1 MFRDERAENCS
12 CIFCTSAI
20 HGGRMPLGAG
30 AVSGR
35 DGKQKLSEDI
45 EQWLILANARISGP
59 RVAGLIE
66 RFGSTGAALRAGSRA
81 LCEAGVTPTAAERVA
96 NPDKAAFD
104 KVFKWLEEPHCH
116 IVCFGSDDYPELLR
130 QIADAP
136 TLIYV
141 NGNTDALHLPGLA
154 IVGSRNPTRGGRQN
168 AHDFAAHLGRS
179 GFSILSGLAQGI
191 DTAAHEGALAVGA
204 TTIAF
209 LGHGI
214 DRIYPAANHELAHRI
229 AEQGA
234 LVSEYPLGSSPRA
247 EHFPERN
254 RLISGCSLGTLVVEA
269 AKRSGSLITA
279 RLASE
284 QGREIFAIPG
294 SIHNTLSRGCHQLI
308 RQGAKLVESADDI
321 VSELGPIVEHLSG
334 QLMQNECSAETAPD
348 LSDDRDDDYKLLIEA
363 LGHDPATANE
373 IAGNC
378 GLTIEQVS
386 SMLLI
391 LELEGQIEALDG
403 GQYSLLG
410 SKSWHERERTR
421 RTDVPVRNLHR
432 R

>member
-1 MFRDERAENCS
+1 VG
-12 CIFCTSAI
+12 T
-20 HGGRMPLGAG
+20 
-30 AVSGR
+30 
-35 DGKQKLSEDI
+35 
-45 EQWLILANARISGP
+45 
-59 RVAGLIE
+59 
-66 RFGSTGAALRAGSRA
+66 RA
-81 LCEAGVTPTAAERVA
+81 LCEAGITTTAAERVA
-96 NPDKAAFD
+96 KPDKAAIE
-104 KVFKWLEEPHCH
+104 KALAWLEAPQCH
-116 IVCFGSDDYPELLR
+116 IVTFGSDDYPELLQ
-130 QIADAP
+130 QIPDAP

-141 NGNTDALHLPGLA
+141 NGNPDALHLPGFA

-168 AHDFAAHLGRS
+168 AHDFAAHLGQA

-191 DTAAHEGALAVGA
+191 DTAAHEGALAAGA
-204 TTIAF
+204 TTVAF

-214 DRIYPAANHELAHRI
+214 DRIYPAENHDLAHRI
-229 AEQGA
+229 IEQGA
-234 LVSEYPLGSSPRA
+234 LISEYPLGSSPRA

-284 QGREIFAIPG
+284 QGREVFAIPG

-321 VSELGPIVEHLSG
+321 VSELGPMVEHLSE
-334 QLMQNECSAETAPD
+334 QLMQNENTADKTPD
-348 LSDDRDDDYKLLIEA
+348 LSDDRDDEYKLLIEA
-363 LGHDPATANE
+363 LGHDPVTANE
-373 IAGNC
+373 IAGKC

-421 RTDVPVRNLHR
+421 RTDVPV
-432 R
+432 